1 MKNKSCSAT
10 WVDQKN
16 VFEPKRNPK
25 NNPLGPKNGKNDP
38 KIRSN
43 SNVRIEGIIENKS
56 CSTTWLDP
64 KQFLNLLST
73 VKIAKVKIK
82 SQNWKLR
89 VKIEWHIEKEN
100 YGIYQ

>member
-10 WVDQKN
+10 WVDQKT

-56 CSTTWLDP
+56 GSTTWLDP
-64 KQFLNLLST
+64 KKFLEPNPTPKTAS
-73 VKIAKVKIK
+73 
-82 SQNWKLR
+82 
-89 VKIEWHIEKEN
+89 
-100 YGIYQ
+100 